1 MERIF
6 SHAYH
11 GRRGLVLPNDSKE
24 EQDNSDVES
33 TPTQNRSESKIV
45 EDGLHKRN
53 DLDTT
58 LLLHLFG
65 KEGNLEISFEEF
77 ARFMQNLQ
85 TEVLELEFQEFSK
98 GIQFN

>member
-1 MERIF
+1 MNA
-6 SHAYH
+6 SQQSSSGH
-11 GRRGLVLPNDSKE
+11 
-24 EQDNSDVES
+24 NSTEG
-33 TPTQNRSESKIV
+33 
-45 EDGLHKRN
+45 DGLLKRN

-65 KEGNLEISFEEF
+65 KDGNLSLSFEEF

-98 GIQFN
+98 GDEFVIFAFYTIKS

>member
-1 MERIF
+1 LPVAAGDPK
-6 SHAYH
+6 SSSND
-11 GRRGLVLPNDSKE
+11 LVVTAAQQSPSG
-24 EQDNSDVES
+24 QNSPEG
-33 TPTQNRSESKIV
+33 
-45 EDGLHKRN
+45 DGLLKRN

-65 KEGNLEISFEEF
+65 KDGNLSLSFEEF

-98 GIQFN
+98 GDAFGTFIFYTIKS

>member
-1 MERIF
+1 M
-6 SHAYH
+6 
-11 GRRGLVLPNDSKE
+11 L
-24 EQDNSDVES
+24 
-33 TPTQNRSESKIV
+33 
-45 EDGLHKRN
+45 KRN

-65 KEGNLEISFEEF
+65 KDGNLSLSFEEF

-98 GIQFN
+98 GDAFLNYTQMINFTIKITKCFLKA